1 MSKHVCFKILHLSG
15 EKFKQLL
22 EEQVKKQRSEE
33 FDDIG
38 HVLDQID
45 DETKKDSCW
54 RFLELVYKA
63 ECNKG
68 KKKRKIK
75 EKDLQLKQKKIKTTG
90 YGNSDSMESLVIS
103 TKDCGNRHIQ
113 TNNGSLEKNKIE
125 SENELNPWSKS
136 ETCTYVERTSDPGKC
151 DAERDE
157 ASDVRSTGK
166 KKLCCDEDGKAG
178 GSSDISGDCISNENE
193 TNSRNDDY
201 DDDDNDNDD
210 NVDDNSEDDEDD
222 DSGDDSQ
229 EESKLSLSYG
239 KQHKLC

>member
-33 FDDIG
+33 FDDIE

-75 EKDLQLKQKKIKTTG
+75 EKGLQLKQKKIKTTG
-90 YGNSDSMESLVIS
+90 YGNSDSMESLLIS
-103 TKDCGNRHIQ
+103 TNRHIQ

-178 GSSDISGDCISNENE
+178 GSSDISGDRISNENE

-210 NVDDNSEDDEDD
+210 NVVDNSEDD

-229 EESKLSLSYG
+229 EESKQSLSYG

>member
-45 DETKKDSCW
+45 NETKKDTCW

-125 SENELNPWSKS
+125 SENELNPWSKDDA
-136 ETCTYVERTSDPGKC
+136 CACVKRTSDPGKC

-166 KKLCCDEDGKAG
+166 KLCCDEDGKAG
-178 GSSDISGDCISNENE
+178 GSSDISGDHISNENE

-229 EESKLSLSYG
+229 EESKQSLTYG